1 MTMTEPVAQP
11 TPKAGSFPTLP
22 DFIVCESSGVYAD
35 LSCLPSSS
43 VFQHAVDQLF
53 VQGWF
58 FKDLNYNRFVEL
70 TFRLPPALM
79 DEKRQECLQS
89 GEGLRLRFA
98 AGLEKIEERRVLL
111 YRGLK
116 MAGKK
121 ATYFFEPLSLEEEV
135 ETIVTLEGEGGEEAA
150 VAGTEKQIIE
160 TPTTLDPDE
169 FVNQMW
175 IKGLRF
181 GLNMDRVRTIIAQ
194 NETGRLEIAEIE
206 PPLAGKDATVRELHD
221 GLRRNDTPR
230 LLPDGRVDLTQF
242 RNRFP
247 QIKAGT
253 RLLQKVPFELGLPG
267 FDLKGVPLPPGVPSD
282 IQLADLVG
290 KGTKVEQ
297 DETGEYLVAIQD
309 GFLDIDEETNRMSVT
324 EAIINRQ
331 GVSLKTTGDL
341 KLVGEIYEEYGE
353 IQERRQV
360 EGRSLTLHA
369 NVYGRLV
376 SRGGLIDIRK
386 NISGGSAF
394 NQNGPIVVQG
404 LAINSQLQSPQGTI
418 SATKAEGCI
427 LIGKKV
433 SVQRAINCD
442 ILAEEIEIGQAS
454 GCALG
459 GQSIKITQAI
469 EARGMGNQVC
479 MLLPDLRHFDRALS
493 MASQYREKLEKR
505 LLELRQQL
513 ETLRADDGLRRYL
526 AITEKLK
533 KGELN
538 LTPAQKP
545 ALKKLA
551 DGVAPK
557 LKRLSELIAQQREM
571 AEEKEK
577 SETDSRA
584 LEDEKAAA
592 LTRLC
597 CEVDRILGELI
608 VMQLPFDAT
617 TERLFSQAPAE
628 VKAHLRNPTT
638 ATRVF
643 VGTQGY
649 LDWHPHRREEDIA

>member
-1 MTMTEPVAQP
+1 MTESVSKQTIQPVP
-11 TPKAGSFPTLP
+11 TPTLP
-22 DFIVCESSGVYAD
+22 EFIRLEADGVYAD
-35 LSCLPSSS
+35 LGCLPSSA
-43 VFQHAVDQLF
+43 VFHHAVDQLF

-58 FKDLNYNRFVEL
+58 FRDLNYPRFIEL
-70 TFRLPPALM
+70 AFRLTPGLL
-79 DEKRQECLQS
+79 DDKKNECIQA
-89 GEGLRLRFA
+89 GEGLRIRFA
-98 AGLEKIEERRVLL
+98 SGMRKIDEQRVPL

-116 MAGKK
+116 VAGKK

-135 ETIVTLEGEGGEEAA
+135 EVAVTIGGEAGGEGAF
-150 VAGTEKQIIE
+150 AGTEKQVVE
-160 TPTTLDPDE
+160 TQTTLDIDE

-181 GLNMDRVRTIIAQ
+181 GLDIDRIRIVIAQ
-194 NETGRLEIAEIE
+194 NETGRITIAEVE
-206 PPLAGKDATVRELHD
+206 PPLPSKDATVRELHD

-253 RLLQKVPFELGLPG
+253 RLLQKVPFEVGLPG
-267 FDLKGVPLPPGVPSD
+267 FDLKGEQLPPSVPKD

-290 KGTKVEQ
+290 KGTRVEQ
-297 DETGEYLVAIQD
+297 DENGEYLIAIQD

-324 EAIINRQ
+324 EAIVNRQ

-369 NVYGRLV
+369 NVYGRLI

-386 NISGGSAF
+386 NISGGSAL
-394 NQNGPIVVQG
+394 NHDGPIVIQG
-404 LAINSQLQSPQGTI
+404 LAINSQLQSPQGNI

-433 SVQRAINCD
+433 TVQRAINCD
-442 ILAEEIEIGQAS
+442 ILAEEIEVGQAS

-459 GQSIKITQAI
+459 GQSVKITQAI
-469 EARGMGNQVC
+469 EYRGMGNQVC
-479 MLLPDLRHFDRALS
+479 MLLPDLRHFDRALAMS
-493 MASQYREKLEKR
+493 VQYRDRLDKQ
-505 LLELRQQL
+505 LLELREQL
-513 ETLRADDGLRRYL
+513 ETVRSDEGLRRYL

-533 KGELN
+533 KGELS

-551 DGVAPK
+551 ESVSPK
-557 LKRLSELIAQQREM
+557 LKRLSDLIGQQREM
-571 AEEKEK
+571 QQEKEK
-577 SETDSRA
+577 SQTDSTA
-584 LEDEKAAA
+584 LEQEKMVA
-592 LTRLC
+592 LARLC

-608 VMQLPFDAT
+608 VVQLPFDAS
-617 TERLFSQAPAE
+617 TERLFSQPPAE
-628 VKAHLRNPTT
+628 VRAHLRNPV
-638 ATRVF
+638 AANRIF
-643 VGTQGY
+643 VGHQGY
-649 LDWHPHRREEDIA
+649 FDWHPHRKDEA